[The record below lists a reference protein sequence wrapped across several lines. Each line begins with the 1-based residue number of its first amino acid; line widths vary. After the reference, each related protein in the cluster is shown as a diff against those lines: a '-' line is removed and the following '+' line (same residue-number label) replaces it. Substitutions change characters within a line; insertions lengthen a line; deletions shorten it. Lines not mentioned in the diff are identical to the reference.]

1 MSAPII
7 KLSNVTKAFGTHIVL
22 KRINLEIK
30 EGEVLGIIGVS
41 GSGKTTLLR
50 TIVGFL
56 KPEEGEIFFR
66 KKGMLSEKENTLRQ
80 LSKNEEAF
88 KKMYGFAPQYHS
100 FYEKLTV
107 IENLYYFGSLYGLDR
122 EVIKSNS
129 DALIKM
135 MQLENFKHHLAEN
148 LSGGMQRRLDIA
160 CSLIHEPDI
169 LLLDEP
175 TADLDP
181 LLRRHILEILKEI
194 NRRGTTIIISS
205 HDLEE
210 VEWIC
215 DRIAIIQ
222 DGRIIT
228 IGSPEEIKNK
238 YGKTKTLII
247 ESHPGNYK
255 NILKG
260 IKGGYHS
267 YIIDGARL
275 LLETDNAWN
284 LIKQVISAAEKNKE
298 EIIDINT
305 VEPSLKEV
313 FIKLTGK
320 NE

>member
-1 MSAPII
+1 MQIQ
-7 KLSNVTKAFGTHIVL
+7 IVQAW
-22 KRINLEIK
+22 
-30 EGEVLGIIGVS
+30 
-41 GSGKTTLLR
+41 
-50 TIVGFL
+50 FL
-56 KPEEGEIFFR
+56 FCD
-66 KKGMLSEKENTLRQ
+66 Q
-80 LSKNEEAF
+80 
-88 KKMYGFAPQYHS
+88 
-100 FYEKLTV
+100 
-107 IENLYYFGSLYGLDR
+107 
-122 EVIKSNS
+122 
-129 DALIKM
+129 
-135 MQLENFKHHLAEN
+135 
-148 LSGGMQRRLDIA
+148 
-160 CSLIHEPDI
+160 
-169 LLLDEP
+169 
-175 TADLDP
+175 
-181 LLRRHILEILKEI
+181 ILKEI